1 MAIISSFAIVRSL
14 CLFHLTLAW
23 YLLSAPRV
31 VAEQN
36 LVLLFGEAMRIVKIP
51 FAACQHPR

>member
-1 MAIISSFAIVRSL
+1 MAIISSFAIIRGA

-31 VAEQN
+31 IAEQN
-36 LVLLFGEAMRIVKIP
+36 LVVLFGEAMRIVHLP
-51 FAACQHPR
+51 LQPQWLEP